1 MSERYYIIQIR
12 SKNDPTKDRKALATY
27 VELKGYKNGE
37 IGKNHLQDSQ
47 NEKAEKFTLD
57 EIAKE
62 LNMSKANL
70 KRALSIERNLTEPM
84 KHSIR

>member
-1 MSERYYIIQIR
+1 M
-12 SKNDPTKDRKALATY
+12 KLC
-27 VELKGYKNGE
+27 GYKNGE
-37 IGKNHLQDSQ
+37 IGKNHFQDSQ

-70 KRALSIERNLTEPM
+70 TRALSIERNLTEPM
-84 KHSIR
+84 KQVFLIRLKVVYIKG

>member
-1 MSERYYIIQIR
+1 V
-12 SKNDPTKDRKALATY
+12 KLC
-27 VELKGYKNGE
+27 GYKNGE
-37 IGKNHLQDSQ
+37 IGKNHFQDSQ

-70 KRALSIERNLTEPM
+70 TRALSIERNLTEPM
-84 KHSIR
+84 KQVFLIRLKVVYIKG

>member
-1 MSERYYIIQIR
+1 MLAANFGRR
-12 SKNDPTKDRKALATY
+12 KNDPTKDRKALATY
-27 VELKGYKNGE
+27 VELKGYRNGE

-62 LNMSKANL
+62 LE
-70 KRALSIERNLTEPM
+70 RAVM
-84 KHSIR
+84 